1 MVLKNQWVNDE
12 TKEKIRKYLKT
23 SDNENTTL
31 QNLWDAAKAFL
42 RGKFIAKQT
51 FLKKQEKSQINNLTY
66 HLKELEEEGQTKP
79 KVSRRKEINIR
90 EEINRDHMLI

>member
-90 EEINRDHMLI
+90 EEINRDQKK